1 MDIYD
6 IAKKSGYS
14 IATVSRVLND
24 SNKVSDKAKAKILK
38 VIEEND
44 YIPNRVARSLA
55 KKQTSLVGIMVPD
68 IRKYFESQ
76 SAYQLEQRLNANG
89 YLTLLG
95 DSTDDLDEK
104 IAYLNLLKENK
115 VDAIVCVGST
125 YEQEDFYEEILK
137 LSKDIPFAMLNA
149 NPLNKSKD
157 ISYVYIDEIDA
168 MRQAM
173 DHLHKRGYKQPIFVS
188 YHGNKYITRSYI
200 AKKAGFIE
208 ALDEFYKSTDF
219 IEVKINDLDK
229 DMKKLYDFLKANPR
243 VDAICFELDLLAI
256 PAFKYLVNCGV
267 NIPEDIAIIG
277 FDNIDATNYPSKKI
291 TSIDQNIAL
300 QADIATKSLFK
311 LINKEKLDKND
322 NMIKAKLIV
331 KETS

>member
-44 YIPNRVARSLA
+44 YSPNRVARSLA

-149 NPLNKSKD
+149 NPLDKSKD

-173 DHLHKRGYKQPIFVS
+173 DHLHKRSYKQPIFVS
-188 YHGNKYITRSYI
+188 YHC
-200 AKKAGFIE
+200 
-208 ALDEFYKSTDF
+208 L
-219 IEVKINDLDK
+219 
-229 DMKKLYDFLKANPR
+229 LYTSPSPR
-243 VDAICFELDLLAI
+243 D
-256 PAFKYLVNCGV
+256 
-267 NIPEDIAIIG
+267 
-277 FDNIDATNYPSKKI
+277 S
-291 TSIDQNIAL
+291 
-300 QADIATKSLFK
+300 
-311 LINKEKLDKND
+311 
-322 NMIKAKLIV
+322 
-331 KETS
+331 